1 MGRRRWMAAVLLA
14 GLAVAGCSS
23 GDMAT
28 DDAGFDTTDD
38 AMTDSEMSEDSGATG
53 GSASALSVEPQS
65 GEVDDMAADMPSD
78 EAAQGDGGGDEVV
91 TFGGSGSA
99 VSGRA
104 LARTASVVLEVESIE
119 QAATRV
125 TAAAQRAGGFVAQAQ
140 VTGGDFDAGSLTL
153 RVPAERLDATI
164 EDLADVGL
172 RVVESSIS
180 TEDLTDQLTDL
191 GARISNLERL
201 ESELQL
207 LLADV
212 RDGDPEAQQ
221 LLTVFERLNNVRGE
235 IERLEAQRAG
245 AQERVALATVNVELL
260 PTSTAP
266 EELQPDPESTLEAAW
281 ETTKDAFGAMG
292 DAAIWLGVTILPVLL
307 VVLGIPALL
316 VWAALRTRRRLRADG
331 TNPGGSGPATPSG
344 GTPTPM
350 PPATSPDPADDPAD
364 TPSDTPG
371 DDREPANV

>member
-1 MGRRRWMAAVLLA
+1 MGRNRWIAAALLA
-14 GLAVAGCSS
+14 ALAVAGCSS
-23 GDMAT
+23 DDMAT
-28 DDAGFDTTDD
+28 QDSADE
-38 AMTDSEMSEDSGATG
+38 AMTDSEMLDDGAATG
-53 GSASALSVEPQS
+53 GAAGVDQGSE
-65 GEVDDMAADMPSD
+65 EVGDEMAAG
-78 EAAQGDGGGDEVV
+78 EAAEGDAGDEVV

-104 LARTASVVLEVESIE
+104 LARTAAVVLEVASIE

-125 TAAAQRAGGFVAQAQ
+125 TAAAQRAGGFVSQAQ
-140 VTGGDFDAGSLTL
+140 VTGGDFGAATLTL

-164 EDLADVGL
+164 VDLADVGL

-191 GARISNLERL
+191 GARITNLERL

-235 IERLEAQRAG
+235 IERLEAQRAS
-245 AQERVALATVNVELL
+245 AQERVSLATINVELL
-260 PTSTAP
+260 PTATAP
-266 EELQPDPESTLEAAW
+266 DEVEPDPESTLEAAW
-281 ETTKDAFGAMG
+281 ETTKDAFGTIG

-316 VWAALRTRRRLRADG
+316 VWAALRTRRFRADG
-331 TNPGGSGPATPSG
+331 TSGTGPGAGPTPPG
-344 GTPTPM
+344 GTPAPTA
-350 PPATSPDPADDPAD
+350 PPTTSPQPVDDAPQGDP
-364 TPSDTPG
+364 TPG
-371 DDREPANV
+371 DDREPAGV